1 MGNSA
6 EPLQCYLVEW
16 YRPGLDK
23 EQLDSIA
30 AEVDKSSATVRA
42 EGSPVRRVL
51 TLAIPTDDVVFGVFA
66 AGSADI
72 VALVCRRAGMP
83 ASRLTAALAD
93 RNRVAEA

>member
-1 MGNSA
+1 MGIA
-6 EPLQCYLVEW
+6 TEPLPCYLVEW

-30 AEVDKSSATVRA
+30 AEVDRSSVSVRA

-51 TLAIPTDDVVFGVFA
+51 TLAVLTDDVVFGIFA
-66 AGSADI
+66 AGSADV

-83 ASRLTAALAD
+83 ASHLTAALAD
-93 RNRVAEA
+93 RNRVPEA

>member
-1 MGNSA
+1 MGIPA
-6 EPLQCYLVEW
+6 ESLPYYLVEW
-16 YRPGLDK
+16 YRAGLDK

-30 AEVDKSSATVRA
+30 AEVDQSSASVRA

-66 AGSADI
+66 ASSADI
-72 VALVCRRAGMP
+72 VDLVCRRAGMP